1 MPLQTEVRMLTY
13 MNDFLSRYPYPAEAK
28 DAYLTA
34 LNTCL
39 ESSRACAMF
48 EALLKRYEDDM
59 LTSYKALLEDMK
71 TISEMIDIPEPVGN
85 AILIISLTKQ
95 LKVYYAQK
103 GFSEELF
110 YRTMHDILYKTL
122 ECKDVRGLY
131 GIFVPD
137 WYMFFFHLRT
147 FSMQRLQFQITNF
160 GKEYT
165 DGDVTLKPD
174 STIIAVHI
182 PRTGTPMD
190 HDLVL
195 QDYAEAAKFFVEN
208 GYVERPVF
216 TCSSWL
222 LFSRHREMLSEKS
235 NIIQFMNDFTILD
248 ERLYDDYAQVWR
260 LFDMEYTGDVDALPA
275 DSSLRRGY
283 IDLIRKG
290 EKTGT
295 AVGIFIGE

>member
-1 MPLQTEVRMLTY
+1 MLTY
-13 MNDFLSRYPYPAEAK
+13 MNEFLSRYPYPDEAK
-28 DAYLTA
+28 NEYLAA
-34 LNTCL
+34 LSTCL
-39 ESSRACAMF
+39 ESSRASVMF
-48 EALLKRYEDDM
+48 AALLKRYEDDM
-59 LTSYKALLEDMK
+59 LTDYKTLLEDMK
-71 TISEMIDIPEPVGN
+71 TISEMLGIPVPLGN

-95 LKVYYAQK
+95 LKVYYAEK
-103 GFSEELF
+103 GISDEIF

-131 GIFVPD
+131 GTFVPE
-137 WYMFFFHLRT
+137 WYMYFFQLKLFG
-147 FSMQRLQFQITNF
+147 MQRLQFQITRF

-165 DGDVTLKPD
+165 DGTVTLTPD
-174 STIIAVHI
+174 TPVIAVHI

-195 QDYAEAAKFFVEN
+195 ADYAEAAKFFVEH
-208 GYVERPVF
+208 GYLDTPVF

-235 NIIQFMNDFTILD
+235 NIIKFMNDFTIVE
-248 ERLYDDYAQVWR
+248 ERLYDNYEQVWR

-295 AVGIFIGE
+295 AYGMFVYK